1 MGVLHLV
8 NRSPGETQALVQ
20 CLDRV
25 GAGDAILLLESGVYA
40 AMTNSQIANRLT
52 ESMAKVSIHALAP
65 DLAARGIVTEEV
77 LEGIDLVSYEG
88 FVNLS
93 ISHHPILSWN

>member
-8 NRSPGETQALVQ
+8 NRSPGETQALAQ

-40 AMTNSQIANRLT
+40 AMKSSIIAVRLT

-65 DLAARGIVTEEV
+65 DLAARGIAKEEM
-77 LEGIDLVSYEG
+77 LEGIELVSYEG

-93 ISHHPILSWN
+93 IAHQPILSWN